1 MLVGID
7 VGGTNLVAA
16 KVTESGQIVEK
27 ASIPVGHSSTE
38 DRLCARI
45 IELAH
50 LVASDDKS
58 IRAVGIGFPGLV
70 DNHSGFVIK
79 TPNLPFGNTPFRKI
93 FQKSWDVPVFMG
105 NDANCAAIGEYW
117 AGAARDCESA
127 LVITLGTGIGGGFI
141 HREKLFL
148 GAYSGALEVGHMIV
162 HPGGL
167 SCGCGSKGC
176 FEQYASATALIR
188 MAQAAMERNRNSLL
202 WELSNEN
209 DGRLDGRIVFQA
221 AKMND
226 FTAQQ
231 VVDQYTS
238 NLALGLSNLI
248 NILQPEVTCLGGGI
262 SSADESL
269 LLNPVREKVRN
280 YLFDKAAP
288 IRIERAA
295 LNNDAG
301 VIGAALLCKTI

>member
-1 MLVGID
+1 MLIGID

-16 KVTESGQIVEK
+16 KVSESGQIIEKTSVPVER
-27 ASIPVGHSSTE
+27 SGTE
-38 DRLCARI
+38 GKLCAPI
-45 IELAH
+45 IDLARM
-50 LVASDDKS
+50 VASDDNS

-70 DNHSGFVIK
+70 DNHSGVVVK
-79 TPNLPFGNTPFRKI
+79 TPNLPFGDTPFRKI
-93 FQKSWDVPVFMG
+93 FQKIWDVPVFMG

-117 AGAARDCESA
+117 AGAARGCESA
-127 LVITLGTGIGGGFI
+127 LMITLGTGIGGGFI

-148 GAYSGALEVGHMIV
+148 GAHNGALEVGHMII

-167 SCGCGSKGC
+167 LCGCGNRGC
-176 FEQYASATALIR
+176 FEQYGSAIALIR
-188 MAQAAMERNRNSLL
+188 MAQTVMEKNRSGLL
-202 WELSNEN
+202 WDLSNEN
-209 DGRLDGRIVFQA
+209 DGQVDGRTIFQA

-226 FTAQQ
+226 FSARQ

-269 LLNPVREKVRN
+269 LLNPIQEKVRG
-280 YLFDKAAP
+280 YLFDKAEP

-295 LNNDAG
+295 LGNDAG
-301 VIGAALLCKTI
+301 IIGAALLCKTI